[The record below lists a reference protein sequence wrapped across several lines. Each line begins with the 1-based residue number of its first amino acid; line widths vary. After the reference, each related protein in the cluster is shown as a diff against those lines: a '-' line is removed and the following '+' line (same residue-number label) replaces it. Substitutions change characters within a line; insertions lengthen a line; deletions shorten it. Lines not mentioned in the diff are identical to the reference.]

1 MRAFEKHQTHKK
13 TYTRIYK
20 YTESFGKDVNAP
32 IRNHNTDFYITKM
45 LLDKKCWM
53 NDFGRII

>member
-1 MRAFEKHQTHKK
+1 MN
-13 TYTRIYK
+13 TYTRLYK

-32 IRNHNTDFYITKM
+32 IRIESTDFYITKM
-45 LLDKKCWM
+45 LLDKKRWM